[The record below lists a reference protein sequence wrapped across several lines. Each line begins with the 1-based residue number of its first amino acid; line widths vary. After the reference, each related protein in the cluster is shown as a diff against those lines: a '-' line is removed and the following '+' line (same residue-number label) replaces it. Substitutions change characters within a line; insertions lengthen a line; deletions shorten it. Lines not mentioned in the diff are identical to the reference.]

1 MIKIISQQFNNKM
14 IVIQD
19 DEDIKYMFSY
29 GTCII
34 KKSSDLNNPYQY
46 YIELDAKYWD
56 YSTTTGKHRN
66 AFLGETKAET
76 QAKINSGEY
85 KLTNLN

>member
-14 IVIQD
+14 IVIKD
-19 DEDIKYMFSY
+19 RDTEYMFSY
-29 GTCII
+29 GVCII
-34 KKSSDLNNPYQY
+34 KKEKIISDFLVE
-46 YIELDAKYWD
+46 ISLDSKYWD
-56 YSTTTGKHRN
+56 YSATTGKHRN